1 MQQVDLYSGALFI
14 TQALGWNQ
22 YAAIGILLIFV
33 AIFTVTGILLLSSL
47 SLLHVHVEQKMNE
60 MKTQS
65 RSPFFH
71 IDIKSFK
78 NVVRRKKMT

>member
-33 AIFTVTGILLLSSL
+33 AIFTVTGILLLS
-47 SLLHVHVEQKMNE
+47 LLHVEQKMNE

-65 RSPFFH
+65 RKPFFH
-71 IDIKSFK
+71 IDIKSFE
-78 NVVRRKKMT
+78 NVVREKDDMM

>member
-33 AIFTVTGILLLSSL
+33 AIFTVTGILLLS
-47 SLLHVHVEQKMNE
+47 LLHVEQKMNE

-65 RSPFFH
+65 CKPFFH
-71 IDIKSFK
+71 IDIKSFE
-78 NVVRRKKMT
+78 NVVREKDDMM

>member
-33 AIFTVTGILLLSSL
+33 AIFTVTGILLLS
-47 SLLHVHVEQKMNE
+47 LLHVEQKMNE

-65 RSPFFH
+65 RKTFFH
-71 IDIKSFK
+71 IDIKSFE
-78 NVVRRKKMT
+78 NVVREKDDMM